1 MCFNERPPPCHYGD
15 NTMTPAQ
22 IKAISQ
28 NTGLSWR
35 EMARI
40 CRVNESTIRKAAA
53 GVYPL
58 SGPCAMILDM
68 LDRGELPN
76 RFYST

>member
-1 MCFNERPPPCHYGD
+1 
-15 NTMTPAQ
+15 MTPTQ

-68 LDRGELPN
+68 LDRGDLPG
-76 RFYST
+76 RFLDRMEGVRG